1 MQSSNFSIN
10 CNASLNPHSR
20 KRKYQQTI
28 AHLLSKLSVF
38 EMGWGEIIQNV
49 PSLLVIKCCQKLSH
63 CYLHNVYGILS
74 LMQRYLIALQ
84 DKVTSK
90 LPNLAIKHQNS
101 NFNSTIRIVMSSNQ
115 SSLQWFSVCC
125 LIKEITLHLALAMTC
140 KMSQYKYYLTLHTYT
155 LILALSFKPLF

>member
-1 MQSSNFSIN
+1 MQLSNSSIN

-20 KRKYQQTI
+20 KRKYQQTL
-28 AHLLSKLSVF
+28 AHLLSELSVF

-49 PSLLVIKCCQKLSH
+49 PSLLIKCCQKLSH

-90 LPNLAIKHQNS
+90 LLNFAIKHQNY
-101 NFNSTIRIVMSSNQ
+101 NFNSKIRIVMSSNQ
-115 SSLQWFSVCC
+115 SSLQQFSVCC

-140 KMSQYKYYLTLHTYT
+140 KMSQQKYYLTLHTYT